1 MRNIFDQ
8 ESDKNTVK
16 AKKTNTN
23 NSSNNIKDNSND
35 NERVQKSINKSNKF
49 YRPKETK
56 NTHLETFNDTIQTQ
70 VFEPRNLKSDRSN
83 ITYEERK
90 VLTEL
95 KSMENTVV
103 RIEVIGSKFALLTN
117 EEFQKK

>member
-1 MRNIFDQ
+1 M
-8 ESDKNTVK
+8 
-16 AKKTNTN
+16 
-23 NSSNNIKDNSND
+23 
-35 NERVQKSINKSNKF
+35 
-49 YRPKETK
+49 
-56 NTHLETFNDTIQTQ
+56 
-70 VFEPRNLKSDRSN
+70 FEPRNLKSDRSN

-103 RIEVIGSKFALLTN
+103 GIEVIGSKFTLLTN